1 MFWLLPPCSCFVLLL
16 LSLTFLF
23 SFFTVV
29 QNKRL
34 GELGTGAMESD
45 VFVYVLMH
53 VMLVPTDTFLE
64 LCLQND
70 FDIQPLFSSK
80 QIHV

>member
-1 MFWLLPPCSCFVLLL
+1 MVLFLPHYFRFLP
-16 LSLTFLF
+16 LSSLDLSLF

-45 VFVYVLMH
+45 VFVYVLMY

>member
-1 MFWLLPPCSCFVLLL
+1 M
-16 LSLTFLF
+16 
-23 SFFTVV
+23 V

-34 GELGTGAMESD
+34 GELGAGAMESD
-45 VFVYVLMH
+45 AFVYVLVY
-53 VMLVPTDTFLE
+53 VMLVLADSLLE